1 MQYETVIN
9 DNQNLVYGIANQFR
23 NYHQKEDLYQVGKMG
38 LIKAYQNFD
47 DTKGAKFTTYAF
59 PYVLGEMRKL
69 IREDKSYKVSR
80 EITKLNLKIEKA
92 YILLSQKIMREPTSF
107 ELASY
112 LEIDEELVNQAI
124 LSSYGV
130 KSIDEPLNQE
140 GKEVTLNDI
149 IPNQN
154 ELDIDMLIALK
165 DSLEQLNDEER
176 FLIEKRYFH
185 DLTQSE
191 TAKLLGINQ
200 VQVSR
205 NEKKVLTKLRKYLVN

>member
-191 TAKLLGINQ
+191 TANLLGINQ

>member
-165 DSLEQLNDEER
+165 DSLEQLNEEER

-191 TAKLLGINQ
+191 TANLLGINQ